1 MIEFNLVN
9 FKHSTGIVALN
20 NIDVNIK
27 SGELVALI
35 GENGAGKTTFVKHIN
50 GLLKPT
56 SGNVKIFGS
65 NTKDTSVA
73 KLSRKVGIVFQNPD
87 NQLFSETVEDEIRFG
102 LNNFIKDASEV
113 EKRVKLML
121 NYFDLYKYKS
131 QSPMLLS
138 GGEKKRLCL
147 AIVQAWNPEILIL
160 DEPTV
165 GQDFINKEKL
175 KTLISKLNKDN
186 KTVIIVSHD
195 IEFLWSLQPRTIVM
209 YKGQIL
215 EDDTCLNIFNKSDII
230 RKYQILPPKLLELS
244 KSLDLKSEITPEKL
258 SKSILL
264 KFKGK

>member
-9 FKHSTGIVALN
+9 FQHSTGIIALN

-165 GQDFINKEKL
+165 GQDFINRCMTFVIGPRSPKRWREWKRWF
-175 KTLISKLNKDN
+175 TLRRWWGTHCARSFLN
-186 KTVIIVSHD
+186 V
-195 IEFLWSLQPRTIVM
+195 QPRSM
-209 YKGQIL
+209 SAAPSSSRHG
-215 EDDTCLNIFNKSDII
+215 
-230 RKYQILPPKLLELS
+230 RP
-244 KSLDLKSEITPEKL
+244 
-258 SKSILL
+258 
-264 KFKGK
+264 

>member
-9 FKHSTGIVALN
+9 FQHSNGIVALN
-20 NIDVNIK
+20 NVDVNIK
-27 SGELVALI
+27 SGELIALI
-35 GENGAGKTTFVKHIN
+35 GENGAGKTTFIKHIN

-56 SGNVKIFGS
+56 SGDVKIFGS

-73 KLSRKVGIVFQNPD
+73 KISRKVGIVFQNPD
-87 NQLFSETVEDEIRFG
+87 HQLFSETVEDEIRFG

-121 NYFDLYKYKS
+121 NYFDLDRYRS

-175 KTLISKLNKDN
+175 KNLISKLNQDN

-209 YKGQIL
+209 YQGKIL
-215 EDDTCLNIFNKSDII
+215 EDDTCLNIFNKSNILH
-230 RKYQILPPKLLELS
+230 KYQILPPKLLELS
-244 KSLDLKSEITPEKL
+244 KRLGLKSEITPDKL

>member
-9 FKHSTGIVALN
+9 FQHSTGIVALN

-102 LNNFIKDASEV
+102 LNNFIKDASEI

-215 EDDTCLNIFNKSDII
+215 EDDTCLNIFNKSDILH
-230 RKYQILPPKLLELS
+230 KYQILPPKLLELS
-244 KSLDLKSEITPEKL
+244 KSLGLKSEITPEKL